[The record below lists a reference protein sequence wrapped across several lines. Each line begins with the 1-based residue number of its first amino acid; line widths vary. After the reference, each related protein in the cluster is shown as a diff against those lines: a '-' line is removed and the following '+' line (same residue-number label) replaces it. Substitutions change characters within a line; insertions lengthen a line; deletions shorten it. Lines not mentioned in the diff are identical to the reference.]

1 MNHFPLRRL
10 EVTGDS
16 MLPTLRPGDRVL
28 VLGGLGLRRVRLR
41 PGDLVALTDPRDPGR
56 IMVKRLAGFDG
67 RRLTV
72 RGDNEAAST
81 DSRHFGPVDA
91 AAVVG
96 RVVYRYHPEARR
108 GRLAGRRSG
117 ER

>member
-10 EVTGDS
+10 VVTGES
-16 MLPTLRPGDRVL
+16 MLPTLHPGDRVL
-28 VLGGLGLRRVRLR
+28 VLRLAVRR
-41 PGDLVALTDPRDPGR
+41 GDLVALVDPRDPGR
-56 IMVKRLAGFDG
+56 IMIKRL
-67 RRLTV
+67 
-72 RGDNEAAST
+72 
-81 DSRHFGPVDA
+81 